1 MPLIDPFSTLAVPK
15 DLVVAF
21 IGCFSRCEYA
31 MKASTYAR
39 DDHGIAAA
47 AWQRLAN
54 DAVGWVQVEAGSP
67 LEQAIELLV
76 TEPPRVQSFAGG
88 WQAVP
93 LRGAQRLAQA
103 IDAAVRVRHN
113 LFHGGKHSPEAA
125 PGRDEALVRA
135 ALTLLTAVVDQ
146 CPGDLRGAFN
156 NG

>member
-1 MPLIDPFSTLAVPK
+1 MPLIDPYSTLAVPK
-15 DLVVAF
+15 DLVVEF
-21 IGCFSRCEYA
+21 VGCFARCEYA

-54 DAVGWVQVEAGSP
+54 DASAWVQVDAGGA
-67 LEQAIELLV
+67 LDQAVELLV
-76 TEPPRVQSFAGG
+76 TAPPRLQSFSGG

-103 IDAAVRVRHN
+103 MDAAVRVRHN
-113 LFHGGKHSPEAA
+113 LFHGGKHSPESA

-135 ALTLLTAVVDQ
+135 ALTLLTAVVEQ
-146 CPGDLRGAFN
+146 CPGDLQGVFN
-156 NG
+156 HG